1 MEEGCMIKIGDIV
14 KHYKL
19 QSRVGIVIAIIDKQ
33 TIVVDWFNK
42 EGAGFMSYRYHPYA
56 LVKVSQ

>member
-1 MEEGCMIKIGDIV
+1 MIKIGDIV
-14 KHYKL
+14 KHHEL
-19 QSRVGIVIAIIDKQ
+19 QSRVGIVIAIDKQ

-42 EGAGFMSYRYHPYA
+42 EGAGFAPYRYYHYA

>member
-1 MEEGCMIKIGDIV
+1 MNIQIGDIV

-56 LVKVSQ
+56 LIKVSQ